1 MNGRRVMPDAAG
13 YLKAD
18 SMREPGSYGRATF
31 DFAAQFGPG
40 AARHNWWDVR
50 APDGSTCVLNPS
62 VHTVTE
68 HEDGTI
74 TVHPSIAHR
83 LGMAGSSA
91 ACGGQYDRNHG
102 RKRG

>member
-31 DFAAQFGPG
+31 DFAAKFGPG

-50 APDGSTCVLNPS
+50 APDGSTCALNPAI
-62 VHTVTE
+62 HTVTE

-74 TVHPSIAHR
+74 TAHPSIVT
-83 LGMAGSSA
+83 STW
-91 ACGGQYDRNHG
+91 HG
-102 RKRG
+102 WLERGVWRSV